1 MDTSRQEAFRKL
13 REPCVELSSVGL
25 KFRGH
30 QVGSSDVLKALRSV
44 YNPLEELAD
53 KHALDE
59 KLAEYA
65 FFPLAHI
72 FNESKRAP
80 VNVLELA
87 INCLH
92 ILVAKGWKARL
103 SPQMGKQLVILLT
116 LIVGGIPDSAKNQS
130 VQTSSVE
137 LEVAGFN
144 CLFSIFD
151 VLSGPVAEQTVYHE
165 IGTATV
171 VDQTVYLLLEGVVSI
186 RSDELCISAAKA
198 LQALYRRVT
207 DRVVLASI
215 MPRTV
220 SALTKVLKPT
230 TQTRRS
236 HKLITT
242 CLDILSDMLKA
253 VLNDRANSQLPE
265 EFTQPQAA
273 DEKLVLDE
281 SWLKATATQIKLA
294 LTQVIQLRRHGREEV
309 QERLLSLCIMVIE
322 DCPTTLYDAVPV
334 LVETIVVL
342 SRLDEGQVPN
352 SAYSSLKHLATTYPT
367 VLDSLKD
374 SLHTWLTAF
383 PRTMQ
388 SNDET
393 AKQWA
398 IEQITA
404 AFQVLS
410 DIQSSSDLLTN
421 NLTAGL
427 CDSVAVIVSQATSAL
442 QPLNPELT
450 SPQALDVIG
459 PGKAPATFSSVLLD
473 HKSQQQTLKDLQNM
487 ITRLNLSSSGSDITQ
502 LIVNRIHHEQGN
514 SVIAPL
520 WLATTFLNS
529 TTRLMS
535 SFDEFISF
543 DHLEPSRPYGSRAN
557 MVEELYYISLP
568 ILNEPLADGT
578 SDWRVQAL
586 ALEAVA
592 LQAEELREVF
602 RPELMDALYPVLQ
615 LLASNNQALQRHAM
629 TCLNILTRACNY
641 PDTSTM
647 IVENV
652 DYLVNSV
659 ALKLNT
665 FDVSPYPP
673 QVLLMMVK
681 LCGARL
687 VPYLDDLVDSIF
699 GILELY
705 HGYPKLVELMF
716 RTLATIVEETTKT
729 PSILAIENGNDGNAI
744 DHLKR
749 KYQGLCISTLA
760 EDLARRKAKRLEK
773 NESTGVDEGHL
784 SHPKRPWAEEREEK
798 AEKDVPASDPLS
810 DVLEKEDSDEPLP
823 PPREPDD
830 AERPLSKTHSLLLH
844 IIKSLPS
851 HLSSPS
857 PYLRRSLLSILID
870 VVPVLAADENSF
882 LPLINDLWPAIIS
895 KINLPSSFNTPS
907 SSSTALIGETSPKD
921 RQRHNAGIDDFD
933 SKEETFVTTTACK
946 AVETMFKSAG
956 DFMASRVE
964 TEYPRWERLYNRVW
978 EKVHQ
983 DTDKIIERQTQQLIR
998 DSSSSTSTS
1007 IRISSDG
1014 QSPGSGAL
1022 ARPAFGFAFIQSLSL
1037 TKAGS
1042 ASGSRAFTPHHTL
1055 WRALISL
1062 FLTLLSHVRL
1072 PLPVG
1077 DRICHILG
1085 EWIAKYAGPTYYF
1098 SRTVT
1103 ASGDNKGASAQ
1114 GGVNGTETDIESESE
1129 SIERVIQ
1136 AMETWNPDLTWFIF
1150 QQQDARFRDGL
1161 EAKRDG
1167 GKGAHIRT
1175 RAQRDSQPEP
1185 LKTVAF
1191 AVGRVRFAEAF

>member
-1 MDTSRQEAFRKL
+1 MDSSRQEAFRKL

-25 KFRGH
+25 KFRGR
-30 QVGSSDVLKALRSV
+30 QASPREVIKALRSV
-44 YNPLEELAD
+44 YNVLNELAG

-87 INCLH
+87 INCLR
-92 ILVAKGWKARL
+92 ILVAEGWMARL

-116 LIVGGIPDSAKNQS
+116 LVVGGAPDNAKDQS
-130 VQTSSVE
+130 VKASSDE

-144 CLFSIFD
+144 CLFAIFD
-151 VLSGPVAEQTVYHE
+151 ALSGPVAEQTIYHE

-171 VDQTVYLLLEGVVSI
+171 VDQTVYLLLEAIVGD
-186 RSDELCISAAKA
+186 RSDELCVSAAKA
-198 LQALYRRVT
+198 LQGLYRRVT

-220 SALTKVLKPT
+220 SALTKALKPT
-230 TQTRRS
+230 TQVRRS
-236 HKLITT
+236 YRLITI
-242 CLDILSDMLKA
+242 CLDILSSMLKA
-253 VLNDRANSQLPE
+253 VLNDRVNSQLPE
-265 EFTQPQAA
+265 KATQPQKD
-273 DEKLVLDE
+273 DERLVLDS

-294 LTQVIQLRRHGREEV
+294 LTQVIQLRRHDREEV
-309 QERLLSLCIMVIE
+309 QERLLSLCVTIIE
-322 DCPTTLYDAVPV
+322 DCPTTLQESVPI

-342 SRLDEGQVPN
+342 SRLDEEQMPN
-352 SAYSSLKHLATTYPT
+352 NAYSSLRHLATTYST
-367 VLDSLKD
+367 VLDSLKG

-388 SNDET
+388 NNDEI

-398 IEQITA
+398 IEQITT

-410 DIQSSSDLLTN
+410 EIQAGSDLLTN

-427 CDSVAVIVSQATSAL
+427 CDSVAVIVNQGANSL
-442 QPLNPELT
+442 QPLNSDIS
-450 SPQALDVIG
+450 SPGSLEAVG
-459 PGKAPATFSSVLLD
+459 PGKAATMFSPVLLD
-473 HKSQQQTLKDLQNM
+473 HKSQQQTLKDLQKMVTRLNVSNSGSE
-487 ITRLNLSSSGSDITQ
+487 ITRLMVS
-502 LIVNRIHHEQGN
+502 RIHHEQGN

-520 WLATTFLNS
+520 WLATTFLKN
-529 TTRLMS
+529 TTQLAN
-535 SFDEFISF
+535 SFDDFISF
-543 DHLEPSRPYGSRAN
+543 DHLEPSRPHATKAE
-557 MVEELYYISLP
+557 MIEELYYICLP
-568 ILNEPLADGT
+568 MLNEPLADGH
-578 SDWRVQAL
+578 SDWRGRAL

-592 LQAEELREVF
+592 LQAQELREAF

-615 LLASNNQALQRHAM
+615 LLASSNQALQKHAM
-629 TCLNILTRACNY
+629 TCLNILTGACNY

-699 GILELY
+699 GILDLY

-716 RTLATIVEETTKT
+716 KTLAAIVEESTKN
-729 PSILAIENGNDGNAI
+729 PSVLAIENGNNGTGP

-749 KYQGLCISTLA
+749 KYHELSISTLA
-760 EDLARRKAKRLEK
+760 EDLARRKAKRLE
-773 NESTGVDEGHL
+773 NESTEDDGGRL
-784 SHPKRPWAEEREEK
+784 SHPKRPWAEEREER
-798 AEKDVPASDPLS
+798 AREDGFDNDSLS
-810 DVLEKEDSDEPLP
+810 DLLEKEDSDEPLP

-830 AERPLSKTHSLLLH
+830 AEKPLSKTHSLLLH
-844 IIKSLPS
+844 IMKSLPS

-870 VVPVLAADENSF
+870 VLPVLAADENSL
-882 LPLINDLWPAIIS
+882 LPLINDLWPAVVS
-895 KINLPSSFNTPS
+895 KINLPHSLGPQST
-907 SSSTALIGETSPKD
+907 STALLEPGASSQD
-921 RQRHNAGIDDFD
+921 RQKQNAGIDDFD
-933 SKEETFVTTTACK
+933 AEEETFVTTTACK
-946 AVETMFKSAG
+946 AIETMFKSAG

-964 TEYPRWERLYNRVW
+964 TEFSRWERLYNRVW
-978 EKVHQ
+978 EKVRK
-983 DTDKIIERQTQQLIR
+983 DTDKIVERQTQHLIR
-998 DSSSSTSTS
+998 NSSTV
-1007 IRISSDG
+1007 SDN
-1014 QSPGSGAL
+1014 QPSGAL
-1022 ARPAFGFAFIQSLSL
+1022 ATTPNTTTGFIQSLSL

-1072 PLPVG
+1072 PLAVG
-1077 DRICHILG
+1077 DRICYILG
-1085 EWIAKYAGPTYYF
+1085 EWISRYAGVGYYF
-1098 SRTVT
+1098 SRTSQSTSTQQGPTGT
-1103 ASGDNKGASAQ
+1103 AS
-1114 GGVNGTETDIESESE
+1114 ETESESE
-1129 SIERVIQ
+1129 SIETVIQ

-1150 QQQDARFRDGL
+1150 REQDARFWRDVEGRKTGKGVRPRDG
-1161 EAKRDG
+1161 R
-1167 GKGAHIRT
+1167 H
-1175 RAQRDSQPEP
+1175 EP
-1185 LKTVAF
+1185 LKVAF
-1191 AVGRVRFAEAF
+1191 RGGKVKFAEMTF